1 MFIDKSILRDNTFS
15 GMPSTCT
22 ILKNGKI
29 TSSFSQHYYFI
40 AFLHGDKYVDF
51 SKICSS
57 NHLYNIDK
65 YEERLAK
72 IIVESSKPGDCKS
85 ISQILSFRLIRPL
98 NSSAEIIRLYYISLE
113 KLTREKEIVCEYV
126 FEKTDNNMFK
136 IKFYI

>member
-15 GMPSTCT
+15 DMPSMCT
-22 ILKNGKI
+22 ISKNGKI
-29 TSSFSQHYYFI
+29 RSCFSQHYYYI

-72 IIVESSKPGDCKS
+72 ILVESSKPSDCQS
-85 ISQILSFRLIRPL
+85 ISQILSFRLICPL
-98 NSSAEIIRLYYISLE
+98 NGPAETSRLCHISLE
-113 KLTREKEIVCEYV
+113 KLTKEKEIVCEYV
-126 FEKTDNNMFK
+126 FEKTDNDMFK